1 MSAKI
6 SASVLDSNF
15 TEIKITLRMLE
26 DSKIEY
32 IHFDV
37 MDGNFVPNL
46 TFGARL
52 IKPLRP
58 LTKLVFDTHLMIKN
72 PEKYLADFLDAGS
85 DIVTVHAEATKKIK
99 EIIGTIH
106 ARGKK
111 AGLSI
116 KPGTPLSSI
125 MKWLPSL
132 DLVLVM
138 SVEPG
143 FGGQKFMEKMLE
155 KVRKLRAVIDEK
167 KYSCLIEIDGGINAE
182 TLPNACAAGIDLFVA
197 GRAIFGEKDP
207 RVAIRNLMQAVNNCK
222 K

>member
-15 TEIKITLRMLE
+15 AEIKATLRMLE
-26 DSKIEY
+26 ESKVEY

-46 TFGARL
+46 TFGAKL

-58 LTKLVFDTHLMIKN
+58 LTKLIFDTHLMIN
-72 PEKYLADFLDAGS
+72 SPEKYLNDFLDAGS
-85 DIVTVHAEATKKIK
+85 DYVTVHAEATEKTG
-99 EIIGTIH
+99 EIIEAIH

-111 AGLSI
+111 AGLSV
-116 KPGTPLSSI
+116 KPGTNLSSI
-125 MKWLPSL
+125 MKWLPML

-155 KVRKLRAVIDEK
+155 KVRALRAEIDNK
-167 KYSCLIEIDGGINAE
+167 KYNCLLEIDGGINKE
-182 TLPNACAAGIDLFVA
+182 TAPVACAAGIDLFVA
-197 GRAIFGEKDP
+197 GRAIFGEPDP
-207 RVAIRNLMQAVNNCK
+207 KAAIKNLMNAVNNC
-222 K
+222 

>member
-6 SASVLDSNF
+6 SASVLDADFSG
-15 TEIKITLRMLE
+15 IKDTLRMLE
-26 DSKIEY
+26 GAKVEY

-46 TFGARL
+46 TFGAKL

-58 LTKLVFDTHLMIKN
+58 LTKLVFDTHLMINK

-85 DIVTVHAEATKKIK
+85 DYVTVHAEATKKTK
-99 EIIGTIH
+99 EIIEAIH

-116 KPGTPLSSI
+116 KPGTPLSSV

-155 KVRKLRAVIDEK
+155 KVKKLRAEIDRK
-167 KYSCLIEIDGGINAE
+167 KYNCLIEIDGGINIE
-182 TLPNACAAGIDLFVA
+182 TAPIACAAGIDLFVA

-207 RVAIRNLMQAVNNCK
+207 VAAIKNLMNAVKNY
-222 K
+222 

>member
-6 SASVLDSNF
+6 SASVLDSDF
-15 TEIKITLRMLE
+15 SEIKTTLRMLE

-37 MDGNFVPNL
+37 MDGNFVPSL
-46 TFGARL
+46 TFGAKL

-58 LTKLVFDTHLMIKN
+58 LTRLVFDTHLMIKN

-99 EIIGTIH
+99 EIIETIH

-155 KVRKLRAVIDEK
+155 KVRELRAVIDEK
-167 KYSCLIEIDGGINAE
+167 KYSCLIEIDGGINTE
-182 TLPNACAAGIDLFVA
+182 TVSKACSAGIDLFVA
-197 GRAIFGEKDP
+197 GRAIFGEPDP
-207 RVAIRNLMQAVNNCK
+207 AVAIKNLMNAVKGCK
-222 K
+222 